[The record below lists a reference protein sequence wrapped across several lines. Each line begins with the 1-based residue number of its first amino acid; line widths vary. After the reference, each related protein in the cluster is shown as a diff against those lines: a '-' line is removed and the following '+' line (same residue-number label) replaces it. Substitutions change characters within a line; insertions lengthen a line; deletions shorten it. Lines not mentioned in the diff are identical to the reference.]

1 VIVEAKVIR
10 GQAVHKAASWI
21 VLKCGT
27 AYHSPKNLTWR
38 AAMSDRGSDYYYED
52 YVTITVERKVA
63 EDLYYALLLAMGGSQ
78 YETGVGKNGKNG
90 KNVPYP
96 PYGGYG
102 TYGGQY

>member
-1 VIVEAKVIR
+1 
-10 GQAVHKAASWI
+10 
-21 VLKCGT
+21 
-27 AYHSPKNLTWR
+27 
-38 AAMSDRGSDYYYED
+38 MSDRGSDYYYED
-52 YVTITVERKVA
+52 YVTITVQRKVA

>member
-1 VIVEAKVIR
+1 
-10 GQAVHKAASWI
+10 
-21 VLKCGT
+21 
-27 AYHSPKNLTWR
+27 
-38 AAMSDRGSDYYYED
+38 MSDRGSDYYYED

-90 KNVPYP
+90 KNP